1 MGASYSLAELPP
13 GLYHLDPAQ
22 SPPPEMLANRLRE
35 QGAPVLT
42 LPLNVTDF
50 LVADSVRRELA
61 FDLENEGLT
70 GPALHAAVDRLV
82 RAGSGQVQDAV
93 REAMGNA
100 DFKMKNEKWE
110 LREEQTVENAK
121 ACPEPGRRGVVSGLN
136 RSAKKANHRERQERR
151 AEGDAKGA
159 DSFAEQVCRQTGT
172 LSGGEQ
178 QLLALSVAA
187 RQSYRYILGQ
197 ACLDFLSAAN
207 LEKVA
212 ALLETEEKCLLE
224 WSYRQG
230 SPSWRIE
237 DGTLH
242 RIREEGAARTG
253 HGVKAG
259 VVWEL
264 ELEGLRKQFP
274 QGGFTLDIPQFAAGG
289 LGILGICGDNG
300 SGKSTLADCL
310 AGITDYQG
318 AVRARGPDGLELPA
332 VGYLVQQAHAPTY
345 GLSADEIIGQFQ
357 AQGRLTEADSGT
369 LKEVLHNEPYA
380 STLGAADRRTGHRL
394 LVAVA
399 LLVGRYDL
407 IILDEPTY
415 GLPVEDTTAFL
426 GAAIEEAG
434 GKPLICISHDRK
446 FLASLCTANL
456 QLDHGKIHGT
466 TI

>member
-1 MGASYSLAELPP
+1 MPP

-22 SPPPEMLANRLRE
+22 SPPPEMLASILRE

-42 LPLNVTDF
+42 LPPNVTDF

-82 RAGSGQVQDAV
+82 RASSGQVPDAV
-93 REAMGNA
+93 REA
-100 DFKMKNEKWE
+100 
-110 LREEQTVENAK
+110 R
-121 ACPEPGRRGVVSGLN
+121 
-136 RSAKKANHRERQERR
+136 
-151 AEGDAKGA
+151 GA
-159 DSFAEQVCRQTGT
+159 DSFAEQVSRQTGT

-230 SPSWRIE
+230 SPAWRIE

-253 HGVKAG
+253 QGVEVG

-274 QGGFTLDIPQFAAGG
+274 QGGFILDIPQFVAGG

-300 SGKSTLADCL
+300 SGKSTLADCV
-310 AGITDYQG
+310 AGMTDYQG
-318 AVRARGPDGLELPA
+318 AVRARGPDGLELAA

-357 AQGRLTEADSGT
+357 AQGWLTEADSGT

-394 LVAVA
+394 LVAAA

>member
-1 MGASYSLAELPP
+1 LGDSYSLAELPP

-22 SPPPEMLANRLRE
+22 SPSPEMLANLLRE
-35 QGAPVLT
+35 QGARVLT
-42 LPLNVTDF
+42 LPPNVTDF

-82 RAGSGQVQDAV
+82 RSGSGQVPGAA
-93 REAMGNA
+93 REA
-100 DFKMKNEKWE
+100 
-110 LREEQTVENAK
+110 R
-121 ACPEPGRRGVVSGLN
+121 
-136 RSAKKANHRERQERR
+136 
-151 AEGDAKGA
+151 GA
-159 DSFAEQVCRQTGT
+159 DSFAEQVSRQTGT

-230 SPSWRIE
+230 APAWRIE
-237 DGTLH
+237 DGALH

-253 HGVKAG
+253 RGVAAG

-289 LGILGICGDNG
+289 LGVLGICGDNG

-310 AGITDYQG
+310 AGMTDYQG
-318 AVRARGPDGLELPA
+318 VVRARGPDGLELA
-332 VGYLVQQAHAPTY
+332 TVGYLVQQAHAPTY

-380 STLGAADRRTGHRL
+380 STLRAADRRTGHRL
-394 LVAVA
+394 LAAAA

-426 GAAIEEAG
+426 GAAIEVAG